1 MSPAVTA
8 ARVAAE
14 SAAWVWYPDDADVVR
29 NDRLV
34 LVRWPDYFG
43 APPNLLRVS
52 GSAPVDGVLD
62 EALAQVRAWGRD
74 ELVVRVGL
82 DAPAGLEDALAARGA
97 RVHETLDVL
106 ALDLG
111 DGVPGGPGLDVPS
124 DVEVRWQA
132 DEATTRDAL
141 RVAAEAFEE
150 GAVPSDE
157 RVGELAVQAAAD
169 HEAGRA
175 STAVAYLDG
184 RPVGSGGLTLAGA
197 GGHDV
202 ARLWGGGV
210 VPEARGRGVYRAV
223 LAARLDL
230 ARTRGASM
238 ALVKGR
244 VETSGPILRR
254 AGFAVFGR
262 ERSHV
267 LPA

>member
-1 MSPAVTA
+1 MSPAVTP

-14 SAAWVWYPDDADVVR
+14 SAAWSWYPDDADVVR
-29 NDRLV
+29 SDRLL

-43 APPNLLRVS
+43 APPNLLWVA

-62 EALAQVRAWGRD
+62 EALALVRAWELD
-74 ELVVRVGL
+74 ELVVWVRL
-82 DAPAGLEDALAARGA
+82 DAPAVLEGALSARGA
-97 RVHETLDVL
+97 VTSETLDVF

-111 DGVPGGPGLDVPS
+111 PDLPGLDVPR

-141 RVAAEAFEE
+141 RVAIAAFEE
-150 GAVPSDE
+150 GSLPSDE
-157 RVGELAVQAAAD
+157 RVGELAAQAAAD
-169 HEAGRA
+169 HGAGRA
-175 STAVAYLDG
+175 STAVAYLED
-184 RPVGSGGLTLAGA
+184 RAVGSGGLTFAGA

-210 VPEARGRGVYRAV
+210 VPDARGRGVYRAV

-262 ERSHV
+262 ERSYV
-267 LPA
+267 LPV